1 MVLFLVKCVVTC
13 VKCQS
18 ASNTFCLITQSLHC
32 YTLFQ
37 VDAEIAKL
45 ESMEEDDY
53 EDLRRRRK
61 EALKKQQQQKQEWMN
76 NGHGEYSEITTEKE
90 FFELSKK
97 SKNLVCHFY
106 RDSTFRSKIVDKHM
120 ALLAPKHLETKF
132 IRFNVE
138 KCPFLV
144 ERLRIKV
151 IPTICVAK
159 DGKTTDYIVGF
170 DDLGGRDEFP
180 TEMLEWRLGRAG
192 VIQYLGDL
200 LTPPWDPTSDGTKTI
215 FGHAKRSHKTIRDDG
230 DEDSDADGD
239 W

>member
-1 MVLFLVKCVVTC
+1 MTGWVCSRSIYGKQRSIECFHFLSCH
-13 VKCQS
+13 
-18 ASNTFCLITQSLHC
+18 L
-32 YTLFQ
+32 Q

-45 ESMEEDDY
+45 ESMEEDDF
-53 EDLRRRRK
+53 EALRRRRM
-61 EALKKQQQQKQEWMN
+61 EAMKKQQQQKQEWLN
-76 NGHGEYSEITTEKE
+76 SGHGDYTEITTEKE
-90 FFELSKK
+90 FFEQSKK

-106 RDSTFRSKIVDKHM
+106 RDTTFRCKIVDKHL
-120 ALLAPKHLETKF
+120 ALLAPKHVETKF

-151 IPTICVAK
+151 LPTICIAK

-180 TEMLEWRLGRAG
+180 TEMLEWRLGRAD
-192 VIQYLGDL
+192 VIQYSGDL
-200 LTPPWDPTSDGTKTI
+200 MTPPWDPAGEGGKKTI
-215 FGHAKRSHKTIRDDG
+215 FGHAKRSNKTIRDDG
-230 DEDSDADGD
+230 DDDSDADDD